1 MNAEA
6 HIGIFWYHE
15 GQLLFYAEPA
25 LKAPSTEGFADVDIS
40 HYEYWEV
47 LQSKH
52 SELKAHEYEA
62 IPRGR
67 VVMQSKGAKFIAYTS
82 EALIQNES
90 FRNRLIEQFKLPRDN
105 VRFIQDSHYE
115 DPETIDWED

>member
-1 MNAEA
+1 MNSEA

-15 GQLLFYAEPA
+15 GHLLFHAEPA

-47 LQSKH
+47 LQSKNPK
-52 SELKAHEYEA
+52 LKVYEYED

-67 VVMQSKGAKFIAYTS
+67 VVMQSKGAEFIAYSS

-90 FRNRLIEQFKLPRDN
+90 FRDTLIEQFKLPQKN